1 MKFCIDT
8 EECKKLEVPLD
19 ELLYMIGLYL
29 GVDINSSTV
38 FNIFKRGIVEH
49 DGYDLL
55 KHMKNPKL
63 VGEGINIVESYLLKS
78 EFNTPKYKNRFEN
91 LAEQLR
97 EIYPKGKK
105 PGTAYMWRDSNAII
119 TKKLQALVKQY
130 GDCFTDEEAIEATKR
145 YVESF
150 NGNYQY
156 MQLLKYFISKAV
168 VKDNQVETSSQLL
181 SYIENAKDSNAVDS
195 FDEMRYD

>member
-1 MKFCIDT
+1 MKFYIDT

-19 ELLYMIGLYL
+19 ELLYIIGLYL
-29 GVDINSSTV
+29 GVDINSNTLLKV
-38 FNIFKRGIVEH
+38 LKRGIIEH

-55 KHMKNPKL
+55 RHMKNPKL
-63 VGEGINIVESYLLKS
+63 VGEGINLVETYLLKS

-105 PGTAYMWRDSNAII
+105 PGTQYMWRDSNAII

-130 GDCFTDEEAIEATKR
+130 GDCFTDEEAISATKK

-168 VKDNQVETSSQLL
+168 VKDNQIESSSQLL
-181 SYIENAKDSNAVDS
+181 SYIENAKDDNIIDS

>member
-38 FNIFKRGIVEH
+38 FNIFKRGVIEH

-63 VGEGINIVESYLLKS
+63 VGDGINIVESYLLKS

-97 EIYPKGKK
+97 ELYPKGKK

-119 TKKLQALVKQY
+119 TKLQALVKQY
-130 GDCFTDEEAIEATKR
+130 GDCFTDEQAIEATRK

-168 VKDNQVETSSQLL
+168 VKDGQIETSSQLL
-181 SYIENAKDSNAVDS
+181 SYIENAKDDNIIDS
-195 FDEMRYD
+195 FDEMRI

>member
-1 MKFCIDT
+1 MKFYIDT

-19 ELLYMIGLYL
+19 ELLYMIGLYF
-29 GVDINSSTV
+29 GVDINSNTV
-38 FNIFKRGIVEH
+38 FNILKRGVVEH

-63 VGEGINIVESYLLKS
+63 VGEGVNIVESYLLKS

-97 EIYPKGKK
+97 ELYPKGKK
-105 PGTAYMWRDSNAII
+105 AGTAYMWRYCNSFI
-119 TKKLQALVKQY
+119 TKKLKALVKQY
-130 GDCFTDEEAIEATKR
+130 VEFFTDEQAIEATKK

-168 VKDNQVETSSQLL
+168 VKDGQIETSSQLL
-181 SYIENAKDSNAVDS
+181 SYIENAKDNNIVDS
-195 FDEMRYD
+195 FDEMSYD

>member
-1 MKFCIDT
+1 MKFYIDT
-8 EECKKLEVPLD
+8 EECEKLEVPLD

-29 GVDINSSTV
+29 GVDINSNTV
-38 FNIFKRGIVEH
+38 HKIFKRGIIEH

-55 KHMKNPKL
+55 KCMKNPKL
-63 VGEGINIVESYLLKS
+63 VGEGINLVESFILKS

-91 LAEQLR
+91 LAERLR
-97 EIYPKGKK
+97 ELYPKGKK
-105 PGTAYMWRDSNAII
+105 PGTSYMWRDSNAII

-168 VKDNQVETSSQLL
+168 IKDNQIESSSQLL
-181 SYIENAKDSNAVDS
+181 SYIENGKDNNDVN
-195 FDEMRYD
+195 FDFCEIR